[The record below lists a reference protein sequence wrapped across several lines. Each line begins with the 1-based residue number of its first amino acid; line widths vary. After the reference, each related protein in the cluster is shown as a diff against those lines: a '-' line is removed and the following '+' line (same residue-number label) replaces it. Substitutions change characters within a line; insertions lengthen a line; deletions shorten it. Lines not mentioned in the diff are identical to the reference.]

1 MALSKRKLM
10 ITDGLRLT
18 RPVAGLV
25 ALTATFATPGA
36 FAAQPTSDDSSTLQE
51 VVITAEK
58 RTENLQE
65 APVAVNVLTP
75 DTLSQQGVAN
85 ITDLQDVLPA
95 VKFVTGT
102 YPTISIRGLG
112 TVDENAGVD
121 SAVAYSQDG
130 IYLSHPNALA
140 PIMFDLERVEAVL
153 GPQGTLYGR
162 NSNAGVINFI
172 SKDPQ
177 FTFGGNASV
186 GYGNFGEVMSQAAVN
201 IPFSNVLALRLS
213 GGTDKHD
220 GYDDDG
226 GLSANNLAGRA
237 KLLYRPND
245 DFSAKLTIDG
255 AQRRANGP
263 AYSGV
268 CPPNTL
274 DSFCNGVPF
283 QPWSGLSP
291 AGDSNYNNDTI
302 FGVSLNLEGNL
313 GWGMLTSLTGYKKYK
328 WFSDA
333 SAAWYGGIDNFDFIQ
348 AEKDSFVTQEVR
360 IASLPGSAIS
370 WVAGLFYSDDSLTG
384 TTQYNYIT
392 NTFAPPEF
400 FQGFPITSYTA
411 RSEAVFG
418 DVTVPVPMVA
428 QLRLRAGARLTHE
441 SKDEAGLNTA
451 GDLTTGA
458 LYGPPVVTSA
468 SESLTKPTWKAG
480 LDYDLTKKNLLYFTW
495 STGFKSGGLNNLPP
509 EAGALATYA
518 PELITAEEVGS
529 KNRFFDDRLQI
540 NLSAFHYGYKN
551 YQTYEFWR
559 PLADLG
565 APPSIANGTFFPTV
579 NSQTATF
586 EGGELN
592 LEWRATP
599 ADTFT
604 FSVNLLHNTY
614 DQFNLVLPY
623 APQIDLSN
631 TGVFLSPR
639 RTFTLGYEHDFRLP
653 NSDHLVVGAY
663 SQEVSS
669 QIAQGLYTA
678 GADSVEYIQPSYHRT
693 NAYIAY
699 KMPSGWAVNAYI
711 RNIENVAV
719 VNIVAAGYPIP
730 QNFNLVNY
738 RLDPPR
744 TFGVMV
750 SKSFE

>member
-1 MALSKRKLM
+1 MAHTAGE
-10 ITDGLRLT
+10 ITIKDGLRWTYVVTGLGALIVSLAT
-18 RPVAGLV
+18 GGAVA
-25 ALTATFATPGA
+25 AEPPADDTA
-36 FAAQPTSDDSSTLQE
+36 TLQE

-58 RTENLQE
+58 RTENLQN
-65 APVAVNVLTP
+65 APVAVDVLKP
-75 DTLSQQGVAN
+75 ETLSDQGVTN
-85 ITDLQDVLPA
+85 IADLQDVLPA

-172 SKDPQ
+172 SKDPE
-177 FTFGGNASV
+177 FTFGGDASL
-186 GYGNFGEVMSQAAVN
+186 GYGNYGSITSEAALNV
-201 IPFSNVLALRLS
+201 PLSDVLALRLS
-213 GGTDKHD
+213 GATEKHD

-226 GLSANNLAGRA
+226 GQSANNLAGRV
-237 KLLYRPND
+237 KLLYRPNG

-255 AQRRANGP
+255 AQRRFGGP

-274 DSFCNGVPF
+274 DTYCVNVPY

-302 FGVSLNLEGNL
+302 FGVSLHLDANL
-313 GWGMLTSLTGYKKYK
+313 GWGTLTSLTGYKNYK

-333 SAAWYGGIDNFDFIQ
+333 SAAWYGGVDNFDFIQ
-348 AEKDSFVTQEVR
+348 SEKDSFVTQEFR
-360 IASLPGSAIS
+360 IASIPGSTIS
-370 WVAGLFYSDDSLTG
+370 WVAGLYYSDDSLTG

-392 NTFAPPEF
+392 NTFAPPEY
-400 FQGFPITSYTA
+400 FQGFPITSYTS
-411 RSEAVFG
+411 RSEAIFG
-418 DVTVPVPMVA
+418 DLTAPIPFVDH
-428 QLRLRAGARLTHE
+428 LRLRVGGRLTHE
-441 SKDEAGLNTA
+441 SKDEAGLNTQ
-451 GDLTTGA
+451 GDLVTGA
-458 LYGPPVVTSA
+458 LYGPPVMTSA
-468 SESLTKPTWKAG
+468 NESLTKPTWKAG
-480 LDYDLTKKNLLYFTW
+480 LDYDLTNKNLLYFTW

-509 EAGALATYA
+509 EAGSLATYA

-529 KNRFFDDRLQI
+529 KNRFFDDRLEI
-540 NLSAFHYGYKN
+540 NLSAFHYAYKN

-565 APPSIANGTFFPTV
+565 APASIANGTFFPTV

-592 LEWRATP
+592 AAWRATP
-599 ADTFT
+599 EDTFT
-604 FSVNLLHNTY
+604 FAVNLLHNTY
-614 DQFNLVLPY
+614 DQFNIELPY
-623 APQIDLSN
+623 SPPIDLSDSS
-631 TGVFLSPR
+631 VFLSPR
-639 RTFTLGYEHDFRLP
+639 RTFSLGYEHEFRLP
-653 NSDHLVVGAY
+653 NNDRFLVGAY
-663 SQEVSS
+663 SQVVSS

-678 GADSVEYIQPSYHRT
+678 GADSEEYTQPAYHRT
-693 NAYIAY
+693 NAYLTY
-699 KMPSGWAVNAYI
+699 KMVSGWAVNAYI

-730 QNFNLVNY
+730 QNFYLVNY

-744 TFGVMV
+744 TYGVTI
-750 SKSFE
+750 SKKF